1 MRTFGRKCRGNG
13 KVYLKLVRET
23 EKQLLKQ
30 GTRVVPLALCAQIY
44 LQNDPRIEAV
54 QQERWQHKLDQ
65 ALEAHRRIEK
75 QSRHLV
81 NGKKLDHCKIVNP
94 YDLSIAPI
102 KKGKSNCPTQF
113 GKKPGIIAE
122 MGAGFILGYHLP
134 RGNPDDASYAL
145 PLVHTV
151 EAAIDLLDRKHPRTK
166 PRIRSVAGDFGLHDQ
181 TLRTELHRRGI
192 ATVGIPHSVEPIPK
206 VPTPQMIEQALE
218 IPGLEGKQSATQIKT
233 AYACGFSRPFV
244 ENLIT
249 TLICRGATQIKYR
262 IPQGADIQMGCAILA
277 ANATT
282 LMRIK
287 QNRLTKRAQKFR
299 RLFRLKP
306 PNSNKNNMSNV

>member
-23 EKQLLKQ
+23 EKRLLKQ
-30 GTRVVPLALCAQIY
+30 GCKVVPLALCAQMH
-44 LQNDPRIEAV
+44 LQNDPHIEEA
-54 QQERWQHKLDQ
+54 QQERFLHQLDQ
-65 ALEAHRRIEK
+65 ALEAHRRIET
-75 QSRHLV
+75 QSRQLV

-122 MGAGFILGYHLP
+122 MGTGFIFGYHLP
-134 RGNPDDASYAL
+134 AGNPDDASYAL
-145 PLVHTV
+145 PLVHWV
-151 EAAIDLLDRKHPRTK
+151 DAAIDLLQRKHPRRK
-166 PRIRSVAGDFGLHDQ
+166 PRIRSLAGDFGLDDQ
-181 TLRTELHRRGI
+181 NLRTKLHSRGI
-192 ATVGIPHSVEPIPK
+192 VTVGIPHSVEPIPK
-206 VPTPQMIEQALE
+206 VPTSQMIEQALE
-218 IPGLEGKQSATQIKT
+218 IPGVKGKQSATQIKT
-233 AYACGFSRPFV
+233 AYACGYSRPFV

-262 IPQGADIQMGCAILA
+262 IPQGADIQISCAILA

-282 LMRIK
+282 LGRI
-287 QNRLTKRAQKFR
+287 QQDRLTKRAQKFR
-299 RLFRLKP
+299 RWFYLKP
-306 PNSNKNNMSNV
+306 PNSNNNNTPNV